1 MTIAMLRTGLL
12 GRALAERLQSV
23 GYTVTID
30 SRTATKALSSKPA
43 ASHRDHATGV
53 GDGPSRLCSPHV
65 GLCGDDPC
73 RPADGQF
80 DRVSR
85 SYCKPPALGNL
96 AETHAGTIFVM
107 VGGTEDPFVQ
117 WGSAFPFA
125 ESETASAGPVEKA
138 WSLKLALNQLFA
150 AEKSAFALSL
160 RLV

>member
-1 MTIAMLRTGLL
+1 
-12 GRALAERLQSV
+12 
-23 GYTVTID
+23 
-30 SRTATKALSSKPA
+30 
-43 ASHRDHATGV
+43 
-53 GDGPSRLCSPHV
+53 
-65 GLCGDDPC
+65 
-73 RPADGQF
+73 
-80 DRVSR
+80 
-85 SYCKPPALGNL
+85 
-96 AETHAGTIFVM
+96 M